1 MTLVTFLSPLL
12 SVLDLEL
19 SADDINA
26 YGLVI
31 GGSAVVILSY
41 FANLLAKRTNIPS
54 VLVLIAMG
62 IGLRQGLSVVGLH
75 QIPFE
80 GLVLELLGTV
90 GLIFIV
96 LEAALELEL
105 RKDKLTLILRSA
117 TLALV
122 ALGLSTAAI
131 AAFLHLFLD
140 MPVLNAVVYGIPL
153 SIMSSAII
161 IPSVGGLSPASR
173 EFMVYE
179 STFSDI
185 FGIMAFYLLLGNQE
199 AASGGEVLTNVAFNL
214 LGTLAIS
221 VVVAYLMVYVLQK
234 IESGVRLFLSIAVLL
249 LIYAVQKLFHLSPLI
264 LILIFGL
271 MLNNHKLF
279 FPDWLGITNGW
290 PGNLLKD
297 DRMKALHHDF
307 HSLTLESAFVIRTFF
322 FVLFGMTVSLGVL
335 LDLDVLFQG
344 LVISVLLYVVR
355 LILLRAMRQTPLSPL
370 LYIAPRGLITVLLFF
385 AIESQHAELVFA
397 GFDQG
402 VLLVVILA
410 TSLVMTAA
418 LIQHGSGIQPVADH
432 DIGALP
438 NAPRPSDSALSRGDD
453 GANAAGPETVQDGE
467 GDAATADVTADVTR
481 GGTPGPAGDESTPA
495 PQG

>member
-1 MTLVTFLSPLL
+1 MTLLSI
-12 SVLDLEL
+12 LDAGLEL
-19 SADDINA
+19 SAEDINA

-41 FANLLAKRTNIPS
+41 FANLLARRTNIPS

-62 IGLRQGLSVVGLH
+62 IAIRQGLRAVGLNH
-75 QIPFE
+75 IPFE

-105 RKDKLTLILRSA
+105 RRDKLTLILRSA
-117 TLALV
+117 TLALA
-122 ALGLSTAAI
+122 ALVLSTGAI
-131 AAFLHLFLD
+131 AAFLHFALV
-140 MPVLNAVVYGIPL
+140 MPVFNATVYAIPL

-199 AASGGEVLTNVAFNL
+199 AASGGEVLTNVAINL
-214 LGTLAIS
+214 LGTLVIS
-221 VVVAYLMVYVLQK
+221 VAVAYAMVYVLQK

-249 LIYAVQKLFHLSPLI
+249 LIYAIQKLFHLSPLI

-290 PGNLLKD
+290 PGKLLKD
-297 DRMKALHHDF
+297 ARMKALHHDF
-307 HSLTLESAFVIRTFF
+307 HILTLESAFVIRTFF

-335 LDLDVLFQG
+335 LDLDVLLQG
-344 LVISVLLYVVR
+344 LVISVLLYLVR
-355 LILLRAMRQTPLSPL
+355 LLLLKVMNQEPLSPL

-385 AIESQHAELVFA
+385 AIESQYAALVVPA
-397 GFDQG
+397 FDQG
-402 VLLVVILA
+402 VLLVVILT
-410 TSLVMTAA
+410 TSLVMTAS
-418 LIQHGSGIQPVADH
+418 LIAHGSGLQQVPELDLE
-432 DIGALP
+432 GALP
-438 NAPRPSDSALSRGDD
+438 NAPRVLEPSLRDEDD
-453 GANAAGPETVQDGE
+453 LNTSNMPDPED
-467 GDAATADVTADVTR
+467 
-481 GGTPGPAGDESTPA
+481 DESSPEI
-495 PQG
+495 PR

>member
-1 MTLVTFLSPLL
+1 MTLLSI
-12 SVLDLEL
+12 LDAGLEL
-19 SADDINA
+19 SAEDINA

-41 FANLLAKRTNIPS
+41 FANLLARRTNIPS

-62 IGLRQGLSVVGLH
+62 IAIRQGLRAVGLNH
-75 QIPFE
+75 IPFE

-105 RKDKLTLILRSA
+105 RRDKLTLILRSA
-117 TLALV
+117 TLALA
-122 ALGLSTAAI
+122 ALVLSTGAI
-131 AAFLHLFLD
+131 AAFLHFALA
-140 MPVLNAVVYGIPL
+140 MPVFNATVYAIPL

-199 AASGGEVLTNVAFNL
+199 AASGSEVLTNVAINL
-214 LGTLAIS
+214 LGTLIIS
-221 VVVAYLMVYVLQK
+221 VAVAYAMVYVLQK

-249 LIYAVQKLFHLSPLI
+249 LIYAIQKLFHLSPLI

-290 PGNLLKD
+290 PGKLLKD
-297 DRMKALHHDF
+297 ERMKALHHDF
-307 HSLTLESAFVIRTFF
+307 HILTLESAFVIRTFF

-335 LDLDVLFQG
+335 LDLDVLLQG
-344 LVISVLLYVVR
+344 LVISVLLYLVR
-355 LILLRAMRQTPLSPL
+355 LLLLWVMKQEPLSPL

-385 AIESQHAELVFA
+385 AIESQYAALVVPA
-397 GFDQG
+397 FDQG
-402 VLLVVILA
+402 VLLVVILT
-410 TSLVMTAA
+410 TSLVMTAS
-418 LIQHGSGIQPVADH
+418 LIAHGSGIQQVPELDLE
-432 DIGALP
+432 GALP
-438 NAPRPSDSALSRGDD
+438 NAPRVLEPSSHDEDD
-453 GANAAGPETVQDGE
+453 RQHLKYA
-467 GDAATADVTADVTR
+467 R
-481 GGTPGPAGDESTPA
+481 PGRRRIQP
-495 PQG
+495 

>member
-1 MTLVTFLSPLL
+1 MTLLSI
-12 SVLDLEL
+12 LDAGLEL
-19 SADDINA
+19 SAEDINA

-41 FANLLAKRTNIPS
+41 FANLLARRTNIPS

-62 IGLRQGLSVVGLH
+62 IAIRQGLRAVGLNH
-75 QIPFE
+75 IPFE

-105 RKDKLTLILRSA
+105 RRDKLTLILRSA
-117 TLALV
+117 TLAFAALV
-122 ALGLSTAAI
+122 LSTGAI
-131 AAFLHLFLD
+131 AAFLHFALA
-140 MPVLNAVVYGIPL
+140 MPIFNATVYAIPL

-199 AASGGEVLTNVAFNL
+199 AASGSEVLTNVAINL
-214 LGTLAIS
+214 LGTLVIS
-221 VVVAYLMVYVLQK
+221 VAVAYAMVYVLQK

-249 LIYAVQKLFHLSPLI
+249 LIYAIQKLFHLSPLI

-290 PGNLLKD
+290 PGKLLKD
-297 DRMKALHHDF
+297 ERMKALHHDF
-307 HSLTLESAFVIRTFF
+307 HILTLESAFVIRTFF

-335 LDLDVLFQG
+335 LNVEVLLQG
-344 LVISVLLYVVR
+344 LVISVLLYLVR
-355 LILLRAMRQTPLSPL
+355 LLLLVVMKQEPLTPL

-385 AIESQHAELVFA
+385 AIESQYTALVFPA
-397 GFDQG
+397 FDQG
-402 VLLVVILA
+402 VLLVVILT
-410 TSLVMTAA
+410 TSLVMTASLVA
-418 LIQHGSGIQPVADH
+418 HGSGIQQVPELDL
-432 DIGALP
+432 DGALP
-438 NAPRPSDSALSRGDD
+438 NAPRVLEPSPPFEGSVSSSNTPDQGDD
-453 GANAAGPETVQDGE
+453 ESNPEI
-467 GDAATADVTADVTR
+467 
-481 GGTPGPAGDESTPA
+481 
-495 PQG
+495 QG

>member
-1 MTLVTFLSPLL
+1 MTLLTILNSG
-12 SVLDLEL
+12 LEL
-19 SADDINA
+19 SAEDINA

-31 GGSAVVILSY
+31 GGSAVIILSY
-41 FANLLAKRTNIPS
+41 FANLLARRTNIPS

-62 IGLRQGLSVVGLH
+62 IAIRQGLHAVGLNH
-75 QIPFE
+75 IPFE

-105 RKDKLTLILRSA
+105 RRDKLTLILRSA
-117 TLALV
+117 TLALA
-122 ALGLSTAAI
+122 ALALSTFAI
-131 AAFLHLFLD
+131 AGFLHLALD
-140 MPVLNAVVYGIPL
+140 MPAFNALVYGIPL

-199 AASGGEVLTNVAFNL
+199 AVSGGEVLTNIAINL

-221 VVVAYLMVYVLQK
+221 IAVAYAMVYVLQK

-249 LIYAVQKLFHLSPLI
+249 LIYAIQKLFHLSPLI
-264 LILIFGL
+264 LMLIFGL

-290 PGNLLKD
+290 PGKLLKD
-297 DRMKALHHDF
+297 ERMKALHHDF
-307 HSLTLESAFVIRTFF
+307 HVLTLESAFVIRTFF

-335 LDLDVLFQG
+335 LDIEVLLQG

-355 LILLRAMRQTPLSPL
+355 LLLLAVMKQEPLVPL

-385 AIESQHAELVFA
+385 AIESQYSELVFS
-397 GFDQG
+397 GFNQG
-402 VLLVVILA
+402 VLLVVILT

-418 LIQHGSGIQPVADH
+418 LISHGSGIQPVAEL
-432 DIGALP
+432 DIEGAFSSLP
-438 NAPRPSDSALSRGDD
+438 RVADSSDQES
-453 GANAAGPETVQDGE
+453 T
-467 GDAATADVTADVTR
+467 
-481 GGTPGPAGDESTPA
+481 GPAINNGDTPAQEGDESNPGTPE
-495 PQG
+495 

>member
-1 MTLVTFLSPLL
+1 MTLLSI
-12 SVLDLEL
+12 LDAGLEL
-19 SADDINA
+19 SAEDINA

-41 FANLLAKRTNIPS
+41 FANLLARRTNIPS

-62 IGLRQGLSVVGLH
+62 IAIRQGLRAVGLNH
-75 QIPFE
+75 IPFE

-105 RKDKLTLILRSA
+105 RRDKLTLILRSA
-117 TLALV
+117 TLALA
-122 ALGLSTAAI
+122 ALVLSTGAI
-131 AAFLHLFLD
+131 AAFLHFALV
-140 MPVLNAVVYGIPL
+140 MPVFNATVYAIPL

-199 AASGGEVLTNVAFNL
+199 AASGGEVLTNVAINL
-214 LGTLAIS
+214 LGTLVIS
-221 VVVAYLMVYVLQK
+221 VAVAYAMVYVLQK

-249 LIYAVQKLFHLSPLI
+249 LIYAIQKLFHLSPLI

-297 DRMKALHHDF
+297 ERMKALHHDF
-307 HSLTLESAFVIRTFF
+307 HILTLESAFVIRTFF

-335 LDLDVLFQG
+335 LDLDVLLQG
-344 LVISVLLYVVR
+344 LVISVLLYLVR
-355 LILLRAMRQTPLSPL
+355 LLLLKVMNQEPLSPL

-385 AIESQHAELVFA
+385 AIESQYAALVVPA
-397 GFDQG
+397 FDQG
-402 VLLVVILA
+402 VLLVVILT
-410 TSLVMTAA
+410 TSLVMTAS
-418 LIQHGSGIQPVADH
+418 LIAHGSGLQQVPELDLE
-432 DIGALP
+432 GALP
-438 NAPRPSDSALSRGDD
+438 NAPRVLEPSLRDEDD
-453 GANAAGPETVQDGE
+453 LNTSNMPDPED
-467 GDAATADVTADVTR
+467 
-481 GGTPGPAGDESTPA
+481 DESSPEI
-495 PQG
+495 PR

>member
-1 MTLVTFLSPLL
+1 MTLL
-12 SVLDLEL
+12 SVLDSGFEL
-19 SADDINA
+19 SAEDINA

-31 GGSAVVILSY
+31 GGSAVIILSY
-41 FANLLAKRTNIPS
+41 FANLLARRTNIPS

-62 IGLRQGLSVVGLH
+62 IVIRQGFNAVGLSA
-75 QIPFE
+75 IPFE

-105 RKDKLTLILRSA
+105 RRDKLTLILRSA
-117 TLALV
+117 TLALA
-122 ALGLSTAAI
+122 ALALSTGAI
-131 AAFLHLFLD
+131 AAFLHFGLA
-140 MPVLNAVVYGIPL
+140 MPWFNALVYGIPL

-199 AASGGEVLTNVAFNL
+199 AASSAEVIQSVVVNL
-214 LGTLAIS
+214 LGTLVIS
-221 VVVAYLMVYVLQK
+221 IVVAYVMVYVLQK

-290 PGNLLKD
+290 PGKLLKD
-297 DRMKALHHDF
+297 ERMKSLHHDF
-307 HSLTLESAFVIRTFF
+307 HVLTLESAFVIRTFF

-335 LDLDVLFQG
+335 LDVEVLLQG
-344 LVISVLLYVVR
+344 LIISVLLYVVR
-355 LILLRAMRQTPLSPL
+355 LVLLWVMKQEPLSPL

-385 AIESQHAELVFA
+385 AIESQYAELVVPA
-397 GFDQG
+397 FDQG
-402 VLLVVILA
+402 ILLVVILT

-418 LIQHGSGIQPVADH
+418 LISKGNGLQPVPEH
-432 DIGALP
+432 DLESLP
-438 NAPRPSDSALSRGDD
+438 EAPRSSDRLVQPESTQPSEVNSA
-453 GANAAGPETVQDGE
+453 E
-467 GDAATADVTADVTR
+467 
-481 GGTPGPAGDESTPA
+481 TPGQEADESNPTSP
-495 PQG
+495 G